1 MVKISALASLPF
13 LVSTLLV
20 VPSISQADIQAVS
33 CLVGPSKSA
42 TLSSGVPGLLET
54 IDVQRGEE
62 VEREQVLFSLNSN
75 VEEASLALESARV
88 AFAQRTLQ
96 RNQRLIERGILSES
110 ERDEMDTELSIA
122 RLQADLAEARIADRI
137 IQAPFPGIISSLE
150 SEEGEYIDN
159 TPVMQ
164 LVQID
169 PLELELVLP
178 LSAFGRFSVG
188 DVIDIELVEPV
199 GESMPAEI
207 TSIDRFIDPSS
218 GTFVIYL
225 ALNNTDNVIPPGINC
240 RLPTSA

>member
-1 MVKISALASLPF
+1 MVKISALVSFPLV
-13 LVSTLLV
+13 VSTLLV
-20 VPSISQADIQAVS
+20 APSISHADIQAVS
-33 CLVGPSKSA
+33 CLVGPSRSA
-42 TLSSGVPGLLET
+42 VLSSGVPGLLET
-54 IDVQRGEE
+54 INVQRGEE
-62 VEREQVLFSLNSN
+62 VERDQVLFSLNSD

-110 ERDEMDTELSIA
+110 ERDEMDTELSMA
-122 RLQADLAEARIADRI
+122 RLQAGLAEARIADRM
-137 IQAPFPGIISSLE
+137 IQAPFPGIIASLD

-164 LVQID
+164 LVQMD

-178 LSAFGRFSVG
+178 LNAFGRFSVG
-188 DVIDIELVEPV
+188 EVLDVELIEPI
-199 GESMPAEI
+199 GEIMPAEI

-225 ALNNTDNVIPPGINC
+225 TLDNAENTIPPGINC
-240 RLPTSA
+240 RLPNGW